1 MRKIESPQIQIGEV
15 AISQIRFDLRSR
27 DEIPK
32 LLMGLQH
39 LYCTPEL
46 RSRVFRILRGIVP
59 KEIDRD
65 NGRPGLDLWK
75 ILVLGTLR
83 LCCNFDFDKLQEIAN
98 QHKTLREMLGH
109 GILDKDYSYALQTL
123 KDNVSMLTPEVLDR
137 INKVVVDGGHQ
148 SLSKKKDA
156 EELKGRCDS
165 FVVETNVHFPTDINL
180 LFDATR
186 KIITLLA
193 FACEVVGV
201 SYWRQYLLNI
211 KKVKKSYNAVRQLKH
226 SNSKDDNKK
235 EKREKLIIENHQSYL
250 DLVGAYLDKAIS
262 TIETLRA
269 MGMSE
274 SKIREIEE
282 YIEDAERQIAQVR
295 RRVMEDEKI
304 PHSEKL
310 FSLFEKHT
318 EWICKG
324 KAGVSQELGLKVCI
338 LEDQYGFILH
348 HQVMQKKTDDQ
359 VAVSMVKETKKRFP
373 EFTFCSFDKGFW
385 SPANKVK
392 LYNLLD
398 EMVLP
403 YKGKLSLADREIEH
417 SEKFIQGRRQ
427 HSAVESA
434 INALEN
440 HGLDRCPDHG
450 LAGFK
455 RYVSLAVVA
464 RNIQILGNIVQEK
477 EMKRINRSEQLRQR
491 EQWWQVSPAT

>member
-1 MRKIESPQIQIGEV
+1 M
-15 AISQIRFDLRSR
+15 
-27 DEIPK
+27 
-32 LLMGLQH
+32 
-39 LYCTPEL
+39 
-46 RSRVFRILRGIVP
+46 
-59 KEIDRD
+59 
-65 NGRPGLDLWK
+65 
-75 ILVLGTLR
+75 
-83 LCCNFDFDKLQEIAN
+83 DK
-98 QHKTLREMLGH
+98 
-109 GILDKDYSYALQTL
+109 
-123 KDNVSMLTPEVLDR
+123 
-137 INKVVVDGGHQ
+137 INKVVVDAGHQ
-148 SLSKKKDA
+148 SLSKKKDI

-180 LFDATR
+180 LFDAMR
-186 KIITLLA
+186 KVITLLA

-201 SYWRQYLLNI
+201 SYWRQYFFNMKKI
-211 KKVKKSYNAVRQLKH
+211 KKLYNAVRRLKH
-226 SNSKDDNKK
+226 SNSKDDNKRS
-235 EKREKLIIENHQSYL
+235 KREELIIEYYQSYL
-250 DLVGAYLDKAIS
+250 NLVVTYLDKATA
-262 TIETLRA
+262 TIETLRT

-282 YIEDAERQIAQVR
+282 YIEDAERQIDQVR
-295 RRVMEDEKI
+295 RRVMGDEKI
-304 PHSEKL
+304 PHSEKI
-310 FSLFEKHT
+310 FSIFEKHT

-324 KAGVSQELGLKVCI
+324 KAGVPQELGLKVCI

-348 HQVMQKKTDDQ
+348 HQVMQKQMDDE

-373 EFTFCSFDKGFW
+373 GFIFCSFDKGFW
-385 SPANKVK
+385 CPANKTK
-392 LYNLLD
+392 LGKLLD

-403 YKGKLSLADREIEH
+403 KKGKLSLADKETEH
-417 SEKFIQGRRQ
+417 FEEFIQGRRQ

-491 EQWWQVSPAT
+491 EQWWQVSLAA